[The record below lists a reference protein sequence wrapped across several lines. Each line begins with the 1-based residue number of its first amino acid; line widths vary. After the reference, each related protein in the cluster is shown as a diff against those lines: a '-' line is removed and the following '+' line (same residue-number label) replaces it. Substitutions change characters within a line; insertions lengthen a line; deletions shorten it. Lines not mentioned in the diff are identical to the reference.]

1 MQTFSERMTRHAEH
15 VKTAGPHCASEE
27 TTKQALILPFLD
39 ILGFS
44 PFDPTKVKAEHGAD
58 FPGAKAN
65 ERVDYALFCHA
76 VPVMF
81 IEAKAYNEN
90 LTNHCPQLSRY
101 FNATPEVTIAAITN
115 GREWRFFTDLENKN
129 VMDQAPFLTI
139 DFDNLDVSMLD
150 RIYRFRHDEFQPEAL
165 RTLAEESIY
174 LTAFARVISSSLRA
188 VDSDF
193 VRYVAGR
200 AGIQRQFNQ
209 RFIESITPLV
219 RQAVERAISETVVSG
234 LSSAPAAP
242 LQEEPS
248 APARANE
255 EADIVDP
262 ENSRIV
268 TTYAERRVFDVVR
281 DILGGDVDLQAK
293 DTETYYNVLHQGKST
308 RWIVRYFG
316 NKKNPTVVFP
326 VEMTPD
332 RRAEVSRA
340 GLQFSA
346 GDAISLPSPEALL
359 RISGIVFDAFEYCK
373 NDDNFRRA
381 GGGETA

>member
-1 MQTFSERMTRHAEH
+1 MQNFSERMTRHAEH

-58 FPGAKAN
+58 FPGAKVN

-209 RFIESITPLV
+209 RFIDSITPLV

-234 LSSAPAAP
+234 LSSTP
-242 LQEEPS
+242 LDPPQVEPS
-248 APARANE
+248 APAQAHE

-281 DILGGDVDLQAK
+281 DILSSDVDLQSK
-293 DTETYYNVLHQGKST
+293 DTETYYNVLYKGKST
-308 RWIVRYFG
+308 RWIVRYYG
-316 NKKNPTVVFP
+316 NKKVPTVNFP
-326 VEMTPD
+326 VEMTPG

-340 GLQFSA
+340 GLQFGA
-346 GDAISLPSPEALL
+346 GDAIELPSPDCLL
-359 RISGIVFDAFEYCK
+359 RISGIVFDSLEYCM
-373 NDDNFRRA
+373 NEENFRRA
-381 GGGETA
+381 TSSDKS